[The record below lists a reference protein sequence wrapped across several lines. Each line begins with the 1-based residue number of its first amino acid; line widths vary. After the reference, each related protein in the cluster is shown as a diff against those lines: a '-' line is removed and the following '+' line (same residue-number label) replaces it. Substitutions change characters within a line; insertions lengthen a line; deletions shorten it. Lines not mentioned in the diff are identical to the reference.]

1 MQDNLRHQAAQAE
14 ELLASKGRDLRFAAV
29 DFETFYRG
37 EKSAARHGKTPCS
50 VDESGNWAYCRH
62 PEWHAYLVSIFSPA
76 YGIEYVG
83 TVEDAPWERIAGFTW
98 LSHNR
103 NFDRHVYERLNELG
117 KVPVPAWAE
126 WHDTADLAVYSHLP
140 RSLKKAASAAFGVKL
155 DKDTRTLMDG
165 RTWSELAPA
174 QQERMRQY
182 AMEDAIAC
190 WLLWAKFE
198 AGWPEHE
205 REVSLHTGEIEF
217 RGIPADLQAI
227 RADIAVLETAKWHV
241 QKAIPWYN
249 AEDKNG
255 DSVPL
260 GSRKALNEEC
270 LKHGVTPPA
279 TTARKSKEF
288 LDWLDKFGARVP
300 AVVELNRYRRIDR
313 MLSGYRS
320 LLARVRPDGRAAIGL
335 KYGGAERTLRWS
347 GTSGFNI
354 QNLGKTPLYFD
365 QEGKWLEP
373 EVATDASLA
382 VDLRSRFIAPNGR
395 KLIIA
400 DLSQIEPRVLNWLVC
415 NDQFLKLCAAG
426 MSPYEAHARASMG
439 WTGGNLK
446 KENPTMYALA
456 KARVLALGY
465 GAGWSKFIEMARGYL
480 PTEQEFLDV
489 FGVTPTAEQT
499 DQFLAYLRWL
509 SIDWEHGSATKAL
522 LAWRDLDDRTR
533 SIWVNSWLQVREFR
547 RTNPGICGL
556 WEKLDE
562 ALRSSESDSILEN
575 TLPSGRVLK
584 YFQVT
589 SCLGWRSSPG
599 NIFNPTQSTYGG
611 LLAEN
616 MVQAIARDCF
626 LHGILNLERAGFRVL
641 FHVHDEVVVDAP
653 MDARPEQV
661 VAELTRL
668 PSWASGLPV
677 AAEAEEST
685 HYKK

>member
-1 MQDNLRHQAAQAE
+1 MQDKLRQKAAQAE
-14 ELLASKGRDLRFAAV
+14 ELLASEGRDLRFAAV
-29 DFETFYRG
+29 DFETFYRA
-37 EKSAARHGKTPCS
+37 EKSAARTGKTPCS

-83 TVEDAPWERIAGFTW
+83 PVEEAPWERIAGFTW
-98 LSHNR
+98 CSHNR

-117 KVPVPAWAE
+117 TVPTPAWSV

-140 RSLKKAASAAFGVKL
+140 RSLKNAAAAAFGVKL
-155 DKDTRTLMDG
+155 AKENRTMMDG
-165 RTWSELAPA
+165 KRWLDLSPE
-174 QQERMRQY
+174 QQDKLREY
-182 AMEDAIAC
+182 ALTDAITC
-190 WLLWAKFE
+190 WLIWAQFE
-198 AGWPEHE
+198 ACWPEHE
-205 REVSLHTGEIEF
+205 RQASLHTGDIEF
-217 RGIPADLQAI
+217 RGIPVDLAALK
-227 RADIAVLETAKWHV
+227 ADITVLETAKWHSRN
-241 QKAIPWYN
+241 AIPWYS
-249 AEDKNG
+249 ADDENG
-255 DSVPL
+255 ESIAL

-270 LKHGVTPPA
+270 LKNGATPPS

-288 LDWLDKFGARVP
+288 IDWLDKFGARVP
-300 AVVELNRYRRIDR
+300 AVLQLNRYRRIDR
-313 MLSGYRS
+313 MLSVYRS
-320 LLARVRPDGRAAIGL
+320 LLARIRPDGRAAIGL

-373 EVATDASLA
+373 EAATDASLA

-400 DLSQIEPRVLNWLVC
+400 DLSQIEPRILNWLVG
-415 NDQFLKLCAAG
+415 NDPFLEMCAAG
-426 MSPYEAHARASMG
+426 MSPYEAHARSSMG
-439 WTGGNLK
+439 WAGGSLK
-446 KENPTMYALA
+446 KEDPNVYALA

-465 GAGWSKFIEMARGYL
+465 GAGWAKFIEMARGYL
-480 PTEQEFLDV
+480 PSEKDFLAI
-489 FGVTPTAEQT
+489 FGVTPTEDQT
-499 DQFLAYLRWL
+499 EQFLKYLRWL
-509 SIDWEHGSATKAL
+509 SIDWKNSSATKAL
-522 LAWRDLDDRTR
+522 LAWRGLDERTR
-533 SIWVNSWLQVREFR
+533 NIWVNSWLQVREFR

-562 ALRSSESDSILEN
+562 ALRSSESDALLEN
-575 TLPSGRVLK
+575 VLPSGRVLK

-589 SCLGWRSSPG
+589 SSLGWQSSPG
-599 NIFNPTQSTYGG
+599 NIFNATQGTYGG

-653 MDARPEQV
+653 LDARPEQV

-668 PSWASGLPV
+668 PKWADNLPIT
-677 AAEAEEST
+677 AEAEEST